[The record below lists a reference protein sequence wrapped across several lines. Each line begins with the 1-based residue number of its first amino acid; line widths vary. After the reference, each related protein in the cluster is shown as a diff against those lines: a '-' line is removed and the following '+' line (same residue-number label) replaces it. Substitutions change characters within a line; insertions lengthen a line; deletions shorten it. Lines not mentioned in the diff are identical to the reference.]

1 MSRLCLRPSKLLD
14 NIVSH
19 LLASQNISHLSLTCR
34 DLRTKTT
41 EFLKELKSNTTSGVV
56 REYL

>member
-19 LLASQNISHLSLTCR
+19 LLASQNISLTCR